1 MNPCHRAFRSKLF
14 SIKWQRLTASQQK
27 HSKFM
32 SIIIFGLML
41 LSPAVPVFVLY
52 TISLQTLR
60 RYMQT
65 ADSSAWGDNQWGF
78 GQILAPLLW
87 GPVVLQLID
96 CLLMDE
102 PREEAAKRFGVKKTA
117 TTARPRATPILG
129 SVQGNS
135 TAVTQTTPAIA
146 RSGSN
151 SQPPPPAYT
160 AAVPTSPVIVPSSP
174 LSPSVTQVAT
184 QGPSPTQHQQT
195 NHDTTIGTA
204 AAQSSAMTASATSSS
219 TLQPQNA
226 ATEGD
231 PGLVGSFRKRT
242 TFDSTTGDDTDD
254 GPNAAVATAS
264 VVDQSARVVTGEAS
278 RRAL

>member
-1 MNPCHRAFRSKLF
+1 
-14 SIKWQRLTASQQK
+14 
-27 HSKFM
+27 
-32 SIIIFGLML
+32 ML

-102 PREEAAKRFGVKKTA
+102 PREEAANRFGVKRTT

-129 SVQGNS
+129 SVQSNS
-135 TAVTQTTPAIA
+135 TAVAQITPAMA

-174 LSPSVTQVAT
+174 LSPSSTQVAT
-184 QGPSPTQHQQT
+184 QGPSPTQQQQT
-195 NHDTTIGTA
+195 HHDTTIETA
-204 AAQSSAMTASATSSS
+204 AAQCSSLAASATSSS

-231 PGLVGSFRKRT
+231 PGLVGTFRKRT
-242 TFDSTTGDDTDD
+242 TFDSTTGEDANDDTDTTM
-254 GPNAAVATAS
+254 ATAS
-264 VVDQSARVVTGEAS
+264 VVDQSTRVVTGEAS
-278 RRAL
+278 RRAQ